1 MNGKV
6 WLVGAGPGDPGL
18 MTVKGLAVLREAQ
31 AVVYD
36 RLVNPAL
43 LAEASPQCELY
54 DVGKE
59 ANSHPIPQPQ
69 INKILIDCA
78 RRGLR
83 VVRLKGGDPF
93 VFGRGSEEAQSLR
106 EAGIACE
113 VIPGITSAIGGLAA
127 AGIPVTHRD
136 HASGFHVVTGHLR
149 EGNSPQEWHKLAV
162 LPGTLVVLMG
172 MAQLQEICSALIAGG
187 KAPATPSAVVMHA
200 STPQQ
205 QVISAPLSQLATVSQ
220 AAGFHA
226 PALIVVGEVVLLR
239 EVLAFAGA
247 K

>member
-18 MTVKGLAVLREAQ
+18 MTVKGLACLRNAQ

-36 RLVNPAL
+36 RLVNPVL
-43 LAEASPQCELY
+43 LEEAPPACEFH

-59 ANSHPIPQPQ
+59 ANCHPIPQPQ
-69 INKILIDCA
+69 INQILIDCA

-93 VFGRGSEEAQSLR
+93 VFGRGSEEAQALR

-136 HASGFHVVTGHLR
+136 HASSFHVVTGHLR
-149 EGNSPQEWHKLAV
+149 AGNQPQEWHKLAA

-172 MAQLQEICSALIAGG
+172 MAQLREICAALIDGG
-187 KAPATPSAVVMHA
+187 KPALTPSAVVMHA
-200 STPQQ
+200 STPLQ
-205 QVISAPLSQLATVSQ
+205 QVVSAPLARLADASE

-226 PALIVVGEVVLLR
+226 PALIVVGKVVSLR
-239 EVLAFAGA
+239 EVLAFDGP

>member
-18 MTVKGLAVLREAQ
+18 ITVKGMAALRAAQ

-43 LAEASPQCELY
+43 LTEAPPECALY

-59 ANSHPIPQPQ
+59 ANNHPIPQPQ
-69 INKILIDCA
+69 INQILIDCA
-78 RRGLR
+78 RRSLR

-93 VFGRGSEEAQSLR
+93 VFGRGSEEAQALR
-106 EAGIACE
+106 EAGIDCE
-113 VIPGITSAIGGLAA
+113 VVPGITSAIGGLAA

-149 EGNSPQEWHKLAV
+149 NGNAPQEWHKLAA

-172 MAQLQEICSALIAGG
+172 MSQLPEICRPLIAGG
-187 KAPATPSAVVMHA
+187 KAPQTPAAVVMHA

-205 QVISAPLSQLATVSQ
+205 QVISAPLAQLAAVSE

-239 EVLAFAGA
+239 EILAFAGS

>member
-1 MNGKV
+1 MSGKV

-18 MTVKGLAVLREAQ
+18 MTVKGLACLREAQ

-36 RLVNPAL
+36 RLVNPIL
-43 LAEASPQCELY
+43 LEEAPPYCEFH

-69 INKILIDCA
+69 INQILIDCV
-78 RRGLR
+78 RRGLK

-93 VFGRGSEEAQSLR
+93 VFGRGSEEVQALR
-106 EAGIACE
+106 EAGFACE

-136 HASGFHVVTGHLR
+136 HASSFHVVTGHLR
-149 EGNSPQEWHKLAV
+149 DGKVPQQWHKLAQ

-172 MAQLQEICSALIAGG
+172 MAQLREITSALLAGG
-187 KAPATPSAVVMHA
+187 KPADTPAAVVMQA
-200 STPQQ
+200 STPLQ
-205 QVISAPLSQLATVSQ
+205 QVISAPLAQLADASE

-226 PALIVVGEVVLLR
+226 PALIVVGEVVSLR
-239 EVLAFAGA
+239 EVLAFA
-247 K
+247 